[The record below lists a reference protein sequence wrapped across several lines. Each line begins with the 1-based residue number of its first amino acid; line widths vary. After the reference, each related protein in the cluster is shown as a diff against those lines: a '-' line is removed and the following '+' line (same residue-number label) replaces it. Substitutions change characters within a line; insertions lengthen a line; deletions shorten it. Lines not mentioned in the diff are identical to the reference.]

1 MATDVRE
8 RLRRLAL
15 PAGLVALA
23 VVVAGVVRLAIL
35 LALEAGQLGAVG
47 ASTVLDR
54 MSQLKPPPWKAPFL
68 AVTLDATI
76 LVVAAGVVTLFVV
89 AIRRALHSKPRA

>member
-23 VVVAGVVRLAIL
+23 VVLAGVVRLAIL
-35 LALEAGQLGAVG
+35 LAYEAGQLRLVG
-47 ASTVLDR
+47 ANTVLDR
-54 MSQLKPPPWKAPFL
+54 MSQLKPPPWKGPFL
-68 AVTLDATI
+68 VVTLDATI
-76 LVVAAGVVTLFVV
+76 LVVAVCVVVLFVV
-89 AIRRALHSKPRA
+89 GIRRALPSKPRA